1 MTIAFDWDIKQQTN
15 QVFNISIGRKL
26 AILHLILI
34 PGSFRATF
42 CITEEDGGMTD
53 LARIMI
59 RDCKYDVSTN
69 SSTFLVNLIQEKI

>member
-1 MTIAFDWDIKQQTN
+1 MC
-15 QVFNISIGRKL
+15 S
-26 AILHLILI
+26 LIESSLYAYVVMKVT
-34 PGSFRATF
+34 GSFRGMI

-69 SSTFLVNLIQEKI
+69 SGVCFFVNLIQEKNQLLFL